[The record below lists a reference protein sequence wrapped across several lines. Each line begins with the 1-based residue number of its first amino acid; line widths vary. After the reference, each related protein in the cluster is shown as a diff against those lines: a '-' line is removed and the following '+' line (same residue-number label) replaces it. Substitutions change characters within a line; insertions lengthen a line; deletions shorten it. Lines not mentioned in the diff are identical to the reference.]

1 MTDLFWNKKTLYPL
15 FSVASSFCILITS
28 LTAAKS
34 FYGAFFLILV
44 FFLFLCFGYIKACLS
59 VLPFTFLYVGI
70 FSAIFY
76 FASSGD
82 LDFVLSMAV
91 RFTGVS
97 FALIPCLALPP
108 VYLVRNLRKLKCP
121 RLITLGMLITLS
133 FIPVLSAEIRQVKNA
148 MKTRGAV
155 SFWRPKVLYRAFL
168 IPLIVRLV
176 NISDTLTLSVETR
189 GFTSDDAEPTLYKDV
204 VITKRDIVFATL
216 FLLFL
221 TATFVFCLFSPA
233 EISGSKL

>member
-15 FSVASSFCILITS
+15 FCVASSFCILITS
-28 LTAAKS
+28 LIIAKS
-34 FYGAFFLILV
+34 FWGAIFLILV
-44 FFLFLCFGYIKACLS
+44 FFLFLCFGYVKACLS
-59 VLPFTFLYVGI
+59 VLPFTLIYVGI
-70 FSAIFY
+70 FSVIFY
-76 FASSGD
+76 FASSHD

-108 VYLVRNLRKLKCP
+108 IFLVRNLRKLKCP

-155 SFWRPKVLYRAFL
+155 SFWQPKVLYRAFL
-168 IPLIVRLV
+168 IPLVVRLV

-189 GFTSDDAEPTLYKDV
+189 GFISDDTEPTSYKDV
-204 VITKRDIVFATL
+204 VITKRDIIFAVCFLIILITTL
-216 FLLFL
+216 IKGL
-221 TATFVFCLFSPA
+221 
-233 EISGSKL
+233 KK